1 MGSVILLSGIIFR
14 PRRSATTILLI
25 LVTLMSVCLSMCVCV
40 CLSATSSYTAQ
51 PIYFIFGEKVATH
64 IREGHDICLMTL
76 CKRSRSPGGIEI
88 ISIFASI

>member
-64 IREGHDICLMTL
+64 IRGGHDICLMTL